1 MTIASILNR
10 ISYDGNG
17 ATTAFPISF
26 PFQLQTDLVVVET
39 VIATGVQTTKT
50 LTTHYTISGT
60 TDTLGFYP
68 NGGTVNAVVA
78 PAATVRWTIY
88 RDPTPTQST
97 DLVENDSLPAESTE
111 AALDRQT
118 MLIQRVSDLI
128 TRSLHQP
135 DGDATSVGL
144 LPSAVAR
151 ALKFLSFDVSGNPI
165 AAAGT
170 SADLGP
176 VSSFIN
182 TLLDD
187 ADAPTAR
194 GTLGFSDIAAK
205 GDLLVGTA
213 NDTIATLPVGTTT
226 GHALI
231 VNPSDSTGLSWGP
244 RAQDNPIINGTPE
257 VWQRGTTFAAI
268 AAGTSN
274 YTADRWYYYS
284 PASAAV
290 VTVNRST
297 NVPTVAQ
304 AGVLFNYSLE
314 IDVTTADASV
324 AATDHAQLTHVIE
337 GYNWR
342 HFAQRQFTLSFWAM
356 SSKTGIHSVQFRN
369 NGVAGSTA
377 RCFVGEYTIN
387 VADTWEAKTVTVS
400 ASPSAGT
407 WDYINGS
414 GVTISFGLMGGTNF
428 HETPGSWVTPATSF
442 MKVSSNQVNVL
453 DNTANFFRITGVK
466 MELGSVATPIQ
477 FVPFEVEL
485 ARAKR
490 YYQKSFSYAT
500 TPAQNIGTGTGE
512 YVFPSTGAGAVTI
525 TSPSIG
531 FAVVFRAT
539 PTMTLFNPQATNGQL
554 RNTTDSAD
562 LTTANANA
570 NDASVAFTGTG
581 NAGLAVGEEIRVH
594 WTAAAEL

>member
-244 RAQDNPIINGTPE
+244 RAQDNPIINGNME
-257 VWQRGTTFAAI
+257 IWQRGTTFTNPATA
-268 AAGTSN
+268 THS
-274 YTADRWYYYS
+274 ADRWLRYG
-284 PASAAV
+284 PTGAT
-290 VTVNRST
+290 VTRST

-304 AGVLFNYSLE
+304 AGVLFNYSYS
-314 IDVTTADASV
+314 IDVTTADLSGV
-324 AATDHAQLTHVIE
+324 NLHEIVQKIE

-342 HFAQRQFTLSFWAM
+342 HFAQRDIVISFWIR
-356 SSKTGIHSVQFRN
+356 STKTGIYSLGVVN
-369 NGVAGSTA
+369 NGDRYHIS
-377 RCFVGEYTIN
+377 EYTIN
-387 VADTWEAKTVTVS
+387 TTNTWEYKTITIP

-407 WDYINGS
+407 WDYTNGI
-414 GVTISFGLMGGTNF
+414 GLLVRFGLVKSTTSSGTVGAWTTGNV
-428 HETPGSWVTPATSF
+428 STST
-442 MKVSSNQVNVL
+442 NQVNAADTIGNIIRL
-453 DNTANFFRITGVK
+453 TGVK
-466 MELGSVATPIQ
+466 LELGSVATPIQ
-477 FVPFEVEL
+477 FRSFQDEL
-485 ARAKR
+485 ALCKR
-490 YYQKSFSYAT
+490 YYEKSFLYAT
-500 TPAQNIGTGTGE
+500 TPAQNIGIGTGE
-512 YVFPSTGAGAVTI
+512 YHIASTGTGAVAVRG
-525 TSPSIG
+525 PSYL
-531 FAVVFRAT
+531 FSVQKRSV
-539 PTMTLFNPQATNGQL
+539 PTMTCFNT
-554 RNTTDSAD
+554 SA
-562 LTTANANA
+562 ANAQIRNVDLA
-570 NDASVAFTGTG
+570 TDIVGSALNGNLGDSSFIPTGTG
-581 NAGLAVGEEIRVH
+581 SASLAVNHRLVFH

>member
-244 RAQDNPIINGTPE
+244 RAQDNPIINGNME
-257 VWQRGTTFAAI
+257 IWQRGTTFTNPATA
-268 AAGTSN
+268 THS
-274 YTADRWYYYS
+274 ADRWLRYG
-284 PASAAV
+284 PTGAT
-290 VTVNRST
+290 VTRST

-304 AGVLFNYSLE
+304 AGVLFNYSYS
-314 IDVTTADASV
+314 IDVTTADLSGV
-324 AATDHAQLTHVIE
+324 NLHEIVQKIE

-342 HFAQRQFTLSFWAM
+342 HFAQRDIVISFWIR
-356 SSKTGIHSVQFRN
+356 STKTGIYSLGVVN
-369 NGVAGSTA
+369 NGDRYHIS
-377 RCFVGEYTIN
+377 EYTIN
-387 VADTWEAKTVTVS
+387 TTNTWEYKTITIP

-407 WDYINGS
+407 WDYTNGI
-414 GVTISFGLMGGTNF
+414 GLLVRFGLVKSTTSSGTVGAWTTGNV
-428 HETPGSWVTPATSF
+428 STST
-442 MKVSSNQVNVL
+442 NQVNAADTIGNIIRL
-453 DNTANFFRITGVK
+453 TGVK
-466 MELGSVATPIQ
+466 LELGSVATPIQ